1 MPACQLRTG
10 TDVSRDAF
18 IRTMRMVA
26 SSVTVVTT
34 DGPAGRHGA
43 TVSAFTSVSAD
54 PPTILVCLR
63 ADSRI
68 AQAVEEN
75 GLLCVN
81 VLPAESRAIAD
92 RFAGKDDAWLEDRFS
107 GIDCFG
113 RPGAA
118 PQIDGAT
125 IFSGTVEQS
134 VLSGSHR
141 IFIIRVNTVREG
153 MDQPLTY
160 LDGAYHRVVPEASA
174 APRIS

>member
-1 MPACQLRTG
+1 MPACQFTTA
-10 TDVSRDAF
+10 TDASRDAF
-18 IRTMRMVA
+18 IRAMRLVA

-68 AQAVEEN
+68 AQAVEAN
-75 GLLCVN
+75 GQLCVN
-81 VLPAESRAIAD
+81 VLPSDSQAVAD
-92 RFAGKDDAWLEDRFS
+92 RFAGKDDTWLADRFS
-107 GIDCFG
+107 GIECFG
-113 RPGAA
+113 QPGAA

-125 IFSGTVEQS
+125 VFSGTVQQS

-141 IFIIRVNTVREG
+141 IFIIGVATVREG
-153 MDQPLTY
+153 MLQPLTY
-160 LDGAYHRVVPEASA
+160 LDGAYHRVVRDA
-174 APRIS
+174 APMRVS